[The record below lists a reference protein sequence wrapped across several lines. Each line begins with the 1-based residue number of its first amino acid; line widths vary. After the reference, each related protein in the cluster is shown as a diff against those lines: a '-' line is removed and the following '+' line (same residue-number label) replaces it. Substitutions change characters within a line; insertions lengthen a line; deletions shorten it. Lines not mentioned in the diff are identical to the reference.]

1 MIGERIKEVRKALGM
16 NQTDFAARLGS
27 VQNTITGYET
37 GRRVPSNQV
46 IASICREFR
55 VSEDWLRT
63 GAGEMFIPSPETV
76 VDKLAEDYRLCPEAK
91 AMVAQFITLDP
102 AAQLAVF
109 DYMCAVVDEIRGKQP
124 GKNDPPTDDDY
135 RAMLEDQLKK
145 EKRDEEKSGA

>member
-1 MIGERIKEVRKALGM
+1 MMIGERIKEVRKALGM

-55 VSEDWLRT
+55 VSEDWLRSGT
-63 GAGEMFIPSPETV
+63 GEMFVPSPASI
-76 VDKLAEDYRLCPEAK
+76 VDELAEEYHLCPEAQ
-91 AMVAQFITLDP
+91 AMVEKFITLDP

-109 DYMCAVVDEIRGKQP
+109 DYMCAVVDEIRGKAR
-124 GKNDPPTDDDY
+124 D
-135 RAMLEDQLKK
+135 DQLRDELERQLTK
-145 EKRDEEKSGA
+145 EKTDAEKSGA